1 MDAYTKAV
9 LTVIAAALCA
19 IALQNAGIGSAV
31 AQNRVPAPVTICNE
45 SVLSAGLEVRKP
57 TVSIYMAMF
66 TDKSITHYLG

>member
-19 IALQNAGIGSAV
+19 IVLQNAGVGSAV

-45 SVLSAGLEVRKP
+45 SGSHCGLGSTEGN
-57 TVSIYMAMF
+57 SLDIYG
-66 TDKSITHYLG
+66 HVY